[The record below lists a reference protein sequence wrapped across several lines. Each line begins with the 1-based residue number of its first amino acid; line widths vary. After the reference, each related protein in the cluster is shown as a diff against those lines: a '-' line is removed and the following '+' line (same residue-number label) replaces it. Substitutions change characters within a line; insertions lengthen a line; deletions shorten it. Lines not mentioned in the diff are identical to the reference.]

1 MIITTVETDS
11 GALLQIGRQG
21 EHDARKVWFDLTWL
35 IENFGDGEAVLVHQ
49 RVNDG
54 APYICQTTQEDNRL
68 IWVIDEIDTA
78 YEGFGKAE
86 IRWTVDGALAKTVIY
101 KTSVLKSLTGDTV
114 IPDPYESWYDRM
126 IEQIGDNQEYAQQAA
141 ASATAAGASADRAE
155 TAAESIESAAVVL
168 TASNS
173 GGGIVTINASINRG

>member
-35 IENFGDGEAVLVHQ
+35 VENFGDGEAVLVHQ

-54 APYICQTTQEDNRL
+54 APYICQTTQEENRL
-68 IWVIDEIDTA
+68 VWVIDEIDTA

-126 IEQIGDNQEYAQQAA
+126 MEQIGDNQEYARQAA
-141 ASATAAGASADRAE
+141 AAAQ
-155 TAAESIESAAVVL
+155 AAERAAEDIESASVIL
-168 TASNS
+168 SASS
-173 GGGIVTINASINRG
+173 AEPGIVTINANIVRG

>member
-1 MIITTVETDS
+1 MIIATVETDS

-21 EHDARKVWFDLTWL
+21 EHDAREVWFNLNWL
-35 IENFGDGEAVLVHQ
+35 VENFGEGEAVLVHQ
-49 RVNDG
+49 RTNDD
-54 APYICQTTQEDNRL
+54 APYICQTTREENRL

-101 KTSVLKSLTGDTV
+101 KTSVLKSLTGDSV

-126 IEQIGDNQEYAQQAA
+126 MEQIGDNQEYAQQAA
-141 ASATAAGASADRAE
+141 SAAQAASQ
-155 TAAESIESAAVVL
+155 AAEDIESASVIL
-168 TASNS
+168 LASS
-173 GGGIVTINASINRG
+173 AEPGIVTINANIVRG

>member
-1 MIITTVETDS
+1 MIIATVETDS

-21 EHDARKVWFDLTWL
+21 EHDARQVWFDLNWL
-35 IENFGDGEAVLVHQ
+35 VENFGEGAAVLVHQ
-49 RVNDG
+49 RTNDE
-54 APYICQTTQEDNRL
+54 APYICQTTQENNRL

-114 IPDPYESWYDRM
+114 IPAPYESWYDRM
-126 IEQIGDNQEYAQQAA
+126 MEQIGDNQEYARQAA
-141 ASATAAGASADRAE
+141 AAAQ
-155 TAAESIESAAVVL
+155 AAEQAAEDIESASVIL
-168 TASNS
+168 SASS
-173 GGGIVTINASINRG
+173 AEPGIVTINANIVRG

>member
-49 RVNDG
+49 RTEDG
-54 APYICQTTQEDNRL
+54 APYICQTTREENRL

-126 IEQIGDNQEYAQQAA
+126 MEQIGDNQEYAQQAA
-141 ASATAAGASADRAE
+141 AAAQAAGASADRAE
-155 TAAESIESAAVVL
+155 QAAEAIESAAVVL

-173 GGGIVTINASINRG
+173 GSGIVTINASINRG

>member
-35 IENFGDGEAVLVHQ
+35 IDTFGDGEAVLVHQ
-49 RVNDG
+49 RANDG
-54 APYICQTTQEDNRL
+54 APYICQTTQEENRL
-68 IWVIDEIDTA
+68 VWVIDEIDTA

-126 IEQIGDNQEYAQQAA
+126 MEQIGDNQEYAQQAA
-141 ASATAAGASADRAE
+141 AAAQ
-155 TAAESIESAAVVL
+155 AAEQAAEDIESASVIL
-168 TASNS
+168 SASS
-173 GGGIVTINASINRG
+173 AEPGIVTINANIVRG

>member
-49 RVNDG
+49 RTEDG
-54 APYICQTTQEDNRL
+54 APYICQTTREENRL
-68 IWVIDEIDTA
+68 IWIIDEIDTA

-86 IRWTVDGALAKTVIY
+86 IRWAVGGTLAKTVIY
-101 KTSVLKSLTGDTV
+101 KTSVLKSLTGDAV

-126 IEQIGDNQEYAQQAA
+126 MEQIGDNQEYAQQAA
-141 ASATAAGASADRAE
+141 AAAQAAGASADRAE
-155 TAAESIESAAVVL
+155 QAAEAIESAAVVL

-173 GGGIVTINASINRG
+173 GSGIVTINASINRG

>member
-21 EHDARKVWFDLTWL
+21 ERDARQVWFDLNWL
-35 IENFGDGEAVLVHQ
+35 VENFGEGEAVLVHQ
-49 RVNDG
+49 RTNDD
-54 APYICQTTQEDNRL
+54 APYICQTTREENRL

-126 IEQIGDNQEYAQQAA
+126 MEQIGDNQEYAQQAA
-141 ASATAAGASADRAE
+141 TAAQ
-155 TAAESIESAAVVL
+155 AAEQAAEDIESASVIL
-168 TASNS
+168 SASS
-173 GGGIVTINASINRG
+173 AEPGIVTINANIVRG